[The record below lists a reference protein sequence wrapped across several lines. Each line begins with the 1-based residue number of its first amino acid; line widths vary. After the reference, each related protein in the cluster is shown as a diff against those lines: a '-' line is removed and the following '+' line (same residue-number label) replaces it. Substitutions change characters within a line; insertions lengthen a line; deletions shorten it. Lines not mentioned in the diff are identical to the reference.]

1 MKLLRRYCWHPW
13 MGEVGGHGRWFG
25 WLRFRSSPVWWA
37 TSAAAKAGWCNIN
50 IPKRT
55 QPNLGLRPSASF
67 CSFFLAKPDSP
78 ESPLVERQRHKDMNI
93 AMDDVPMM
101 GFVRRRIA
109 ERRAF
114 MSPALYVYQS
124 QSCARICGPTAVV
137 LSNDPWGRE
146 HWTGIGW
153 AKARWIGTAGK

>member
-1 MKLLRRYCWHPW
+1 MDYQESFCPQKRARKPATKRGKKTFAKSFLALFSKSFKKGQENLRARKPLKNPCDEIAP
-13 MGEVGGHGRWFG
+13 
-25 WLRFRSSPVWWA
+25 S
-37 TSAAAKAGWCNIN
+37 

-109 ERRAF
+109 ERRTF
-114 MSPALYVYQS
+114 MSPALYVCQS
-124 QSCARICGPTAVV
+124 QSRARICGPTAVV

-146 HWTGIGW
+146 H
-153 AKARWIGTAGK
+153 